1 MEVNAMPLLLVA
13 RFTLQEAIRR
23 RLFLAVIILS
33 ALLLVAFI
41 ILLSVAINFFQS
53 QSATANG
60 GNLSPQL
67 FLISGGVFFDILMI
81 WMVYLLSS
89 LLTIVLTAGTI
100 SGEIEAGTFAVIVP
114 KPISRAEI
122 VIGKWLGSALI
133 LVVYTA
139 LMFFALLAVI
149 YWKTGYWPPQAF
161 SALGT
166 LALST
171 LALLGLTTLGSA
183 FVPTIV
189 NGAIAL
195 VLFIGAPTASI
206 VQFVVQVITPAQS
219 QALQN
224 IATVINLI
232 IPTDALWHG
241 ASFFLLPSENI
252 FPILGLST
260 RNFNTPFTS
269 TQPVATA
276 LLIWV
281 AFYILVLPLIAVLR
295 FQRRDL

>member
-1 MEVNAMPLLLVA
+1 
-13 RFTLQEAIRR
+13 
-23 RLFLAVIILS
+23 
-33 ALLLVAFI
+33 
-41 ILLSVAINFFQS
+41 
-53 QSATANG
+53 
-60 GNLSPQL
+60 
-67 FLISGGVFFDILMI
+67 
-81 WMVYLLSS
+81 
-89 LLTIVLTAGTI
+89 
-100 SGEIEAGTFAVIVP
+100 VIVP

-183 FVPTIV
+183 VVPTIV

-206 VQFVVQVITPAQS
+206 VQFVVQVITPAHS

-260 RNFNTPFTS
+260 SNFNTPFTS

>member
-1 MEVNAMPLLLVA
+1 MALLLIT

-41 ILLSVAINFFQS
+41 ILLTVAINLVQS
-53 QSATANG
+53 NSSAASG
-60 GNLSPQL
+60 GGPSAQL
-67 FLISGGVFFDILMI
+67 LLLSGGVFFDILII
-81 WMVYLLSS
+81 WLVYLLSS
-89 LLTIVLTAGTI
+89 LLTIVLTTNMI
-100 SGEIEAGTFAVIVP
+100 SGEVEAGTFAVIVP

-133 LVVYTA
+133 VVVYTA
-139 LMFFALLAVI
+139 LMFFVFLAVI
-149 YWKTGYWPPQAF
+149 YWKTGYWPSQSL

-166 LALST
+166 LELAM
-171 LALLGLTTLGSA
+171 LALLGLTTMGSA

-189 NGAIAL
+189 NGAIVL
-195 VLFIGAPTASI
+195 VLFIGAPVASF
-206 VQFVVQVITPAQS
+206 VQFVVQVISPANS

-224 IATVINLI
+224 VATAINLI

-241 ASFFLLPSENI
+241 TSFFLLPSAEV
-252 FPILGLST
+252 FPILGLSS
-260 RNFNTPFTS
+260 NSFNTPFTS
-269 TQPVATA
+269 TQPIATA

-281 AFYILVLPLIAVLR
+281 ACYILVLPFIAVLR

>member
-1 MEVNAMPLLLVA
+1 MALLLIT

-33 ALLLVAFI
+33 ALLLVVFI
-41 ILLSVAINFFQS
+41 ILLSVAINLFQS
-53 QSATANG
+53 NSSANG
-60 GNLSPQL
+60 GTLSPQL
-67 FLISGGVFFDILMI
+67 FLLSGGVFFDILMI
-81 WMVYLLSS
+81 WLVYLLSS
-89 LLTIVLTAGTI
+89 LLTIVLTAGMI
-100 SGEIEAGTFAVIVP
+100 SGEVEAGTFAVIVP
-114 KPISRAEI
+114 KPISRTEI

-139 LMFFALLAVI
+139 LMFFAFLAVI
-149 YWKTGYWPPQAF
+149 YWKTGYWPLQSF

-166 LALST
+166 LELGM
-171 LALLGLTTLGSA
+171 LALLGLTTMGSA

-189 NGAIAL
+189 NGAIVL
-195 VLFIGAPTASI
+195 VLFIGAPIASL

-219 QALQN
+219 QVLRN
-224 IATVINLI
+224 IATVINLV

-241 ASFFLLPSENI
+241 TSFFLLPSEDV

-260 RNFNTPFTS
+260 NSFNTPFTS

-281 AFYILVLPLIAVLR
+281 AFYILVLPLIATLR

>member
-1 MEVNAMPLLLVA
+1 MASFLIA

-33 ALLLVAFI
+33 ALLLLAFTI
-41 ILLSVAINFFQS
+41 ILSVAINFYQS
-53 QSATANG
+53 NSATANG
-60 GNLSPQL
+60 GNPSPQL
-67 FLISGGVFFDILMI
+67 FLLSAGVFLDILMI
-81 WMVYLLSS
+81 WLVYLLSS
-89 LLTIVLTAGTI
+89 LLTIVLTAGMI
-100 SGEIEAGTFAVIVP
+100 AGEIEAGTLAVIVP
-114 KPISRAEI
+114 KPLSRAEI
-122 VIGKWLGSALI
+122 VLGKWLGSALI
-133 LVVYTA
+133 LVVYT
-139 LMFFALLAVI
+139 LLLFFAFLAVI

-166 LALST
+166 LELST
-171 LALLGLTTLGSA
+171 LALLGLTTMGSA

-195 VLFIGAPTASI
+195 VLFISAPTASI
-206 VQFVVQVITPAQS
+206 VQFVMQILTPAQS
-219 QALQN
+219 QTLQN

-241 ASFFLLPSENI
+241 TSFSLLPSENI
-252 FPILGLST
+252 FPILGIST
-260 RNFNTPFTS
+260 NAFNTPFTS

-281 AFYILVLPLIAVLR
+281 AFYILALPSIAVLR

>member
-1 MEVNAMPLLLVA
+1 MALLLIT

-41 ILLSVAINFFQS
+41 ILLSVAINLFQS
-53 QSATANG
+53 NSSANG
-60 GNLSPQL
+60 GTLSPQL
-67 FLISGGVFFDILMI
+67 FLLSGGVFFDILMI
-81 WMVYLLSS
+81 WLVYLLSS
-89 LLTIVLTAGTI
+89 LLTIVLTAGMI
-100 SGEIEAGTFAVIVP
+100 SGEVEAGTFAVIVP
-114 KPISRAEI
+114 KPISRTEI
-122 VIGKWLGSALI
+122 VTGKWLGSALI

-139 LMFFALLAVI
+139 LMFFAFLAVV
-149 YWKTGYWPPQAF
+149 YWKTGYWPPQSF

-166 LALST
+166 LELGM
-171 LALLGLTTLGSA
+171 LALLGLTTMGSA

-189 NGAIAL
+189 NGAIVL
-195 VLFIGAPTASI
+195 VLFIGAPIASL

-219 QALQN
+219 QALRN

-260 RNFNTPFTS
+260 NSFNTPFTS

>member
-1 MEVNAMPLLLVA
+1 MALLLIT

-41 ILLSVAINFFQS
+41 ILLSVAINLFQS
-53 QSATANG
+53 NSSANG
-60 GNLSPQL
+60 GTLSPQL
-67 FLISGGVFFDILMI
+67 FLLSGGVFFDILMI
-81 WMVYLLSS
+81 WLVYLLSS
-89 LLTIVLTAGTI
+89 LLTIVLTAGMI
-100 SGEIEAGTFAVIVP
+100 SGEVEAGTFAVIVP
-114 KPISRAEI
+114 KPISRTEI

-139 LMFFALLAVI
+139 LMFFAFLAVV
-149 YWKTGYWPPQAF
+149 YWKTGYWPPQSF

-166 LALST
+166 LELGM
-171 LALLGLTTLGSA
+171 LALLGLTTMGSA

-189 NGAIAL
+189 NGAIVL
-195 VLFIGAPTASI
+195 VLFIGAPIASL

-219 QALQN
+219 QALRN

-241 ASFFLLPSENI
+241 TSFFLLPSEDV

-260 RNFNTPFTS
+260 NSFNTPFTS

-281 AFYILVLPLIAVLR
+281 AFYILALPLIAILR

>member
-1 MEVNAMPLLLVA
+1 MALLLIT

-41 ILLSVAINFFQS
+41 ILLSVAINLFQS
-53 QSATANG
+53 NSSANG
-60 GNLSPQL
+60 GTLSPQL
-67 FLISGGVFFDILMI
+67 FLLSGGVFFDILMI
-81 WMVYLLSS
+81 WLVYLLSS
-89 LLTIVLTAGTI
+89 LLTIVLTAGMI
-100 SGEIEAGTFAVIVP
+100 SGEVEAGTFAVIVP
-114 KPISRAEI
+114 KPISRTEI
-122 VIGKWLGSALI
+122 VTGKWLGSALI

-139 LMFFALLAVI
+139 LMFFAFLAVV
-149 YWKTGYWPPQAF
+149 YWKTGYWPPQSF

-166 LALST
+166 LELGM
-171 LALLGLTTLGSA
+171 LALLGLTTMGSA

-189 NGAIAL
+189 NGAIVL
-195 VLFIGAPTASI
+195 VLFIGAPIASL

-219 QALQN
+219 QALRN

-241 ASFFLLPSENI
+241 TSFFLLPSEDV

-260 RNFNTPFTS
+260 NSFNTPFTS

-281 AFYILVLPLIAVLR
+281 AFYILALPLIAILR

>member
-1 MEVNAMPLLLVA
+1 MEINAMPLLLIA

-41 ILLSVAINFFQS
+41 VLLSVAINFFQS
-53 QSATANG
+53 QSATSNG

-100 SGEIEAGTFAVIVP
+100 SSEIEAGTFAVIVP

-139 LMFFALLAVI
+139 LLARSHSVR
-149 YWKTGYWPPQAF
+149 WHCW
-161 SALGT
+161 
-166 LALST
+166 
-171 LALLGLTTLGSA
+171 GLQRWA
-183 FVPTIV
+183 
-189 NGAIAL
+189 
-195 VLFIGAPTASI
+195 APSC
-206 VQFVVQVITPAQS
+206 P
-219 QALQN
+219 
-224 IATVINLI
+224 
-232 IPTDALWHG
+232 
-241 ASFFLLPSENI
+241 
-252 FPILGLST
+252 
-260 RNFNTPFTS
+260 R
-269 TQPVATA
+269 
-276 LLIWV
+276 
-281 AFYILVLPLIAVLR
+281 
-295 FQRRDL
+295 

>member
-1 MEVNAMPLLLVA
+1 MALLLIT

-41 ILLSVAINFFQS
+41 ILLSVAINLFQS
-53 QSATANG
+53 NSSANG
-60 GNLSPQL
+60 GTLSPQL
-67 FLISGGVFFDILMI
+67 FLLSGGVFFDILMI
-81 WMVYLLSS
+81 WLVYLLSS
-89 LLTIVLTAGTI
+89 LLTIVLTAGMI
-100 SGEIEAGTFAVIVP
+100 SGEVEAGTFAVIVP
-114 KPISRAEI
+114 KPISRTEI

-139 LMFFALLAVI
+139 LMFFAFLAVI
-149 YWKTGYWPPQAF
+149 YWKTGYWPPQSF

-166 LALST
+166 LELGMLT
-171 LALLGLTTLGSA
+171 LLGLTTMGSA

-189 NGAIAL
+189 NGAIVL
-195 VLFIGAPTASI
+195 VLFIGAPIASL
-206 VQFVVQVITPAQS
+206 VQFVVQVITPVQS
-219 QALQN
+219 QALRN

-241 ASFFLLPSENI
+241 TSFFLLPSEDV

-260 RNFNTPFTS
+260 NSFNTPFTS

-281 AFYILVLPLIAVLR
+281 AFYILVLPLIAILR

>member
-1 MEVNAMPLLLVA
+1 MALLLIT

-41 ILLSVAINFFQS
+41 ILLSVAINLFQS
-53 QSATANG
+53 NSSANG
-60 GNLSPQL
+60 GTLSPQL
-67 FLISGGVFFDILMI
+67 FLLSGGVFFDILMI
-81 WMVYLLSS
+81 WLVYLLSS
-89 LLTIVLTAGTI
+89 LLTIVLTAGMI
-100 SGEIEAGTFAVIVP
+100 SGEVEAGTFAVIVP
-114 KPISRAEI
+114 KPISRTEI

-139 LMFFALLAVI
+139 LMFFAFLAVI
-149 YWKTGYWPPQAF
+149 YWKTGYWPPQSF

-166 LALST
+166 LELGM
-171 LALLGLTTLGSA
+171 LALLGLTTMGSA

-189 NGAIAL
+189 NGAIVL
-195 VLFIGAPTASI
+195 VLFIGAPIASL

-219 QALQN
+219 QVLQN
-224 IATVINLI
+224 IATVINLV

-241 ASFFLLPSENI
+241 TSFFLLPSADA

-260 RNFNTPFTS
+260 RSFNTPFTS

-281 AFYILVLPLIAVLR
+281 AFYILVLPLIAILR